1 MSDYSSAFLLACLY
15 KTGEGAVVGFFNV
28 NREKTGRYLLALAV
42 MGDALAA
49 FTPAFTVIGAGTIY
63 FVGFER
69 AF

>member
-1 MSDYSSAFLLACLY
+1 
-15 KTGEGAVVGFFNV
+15 
-28 NREKTGRYLLALAV
+28 